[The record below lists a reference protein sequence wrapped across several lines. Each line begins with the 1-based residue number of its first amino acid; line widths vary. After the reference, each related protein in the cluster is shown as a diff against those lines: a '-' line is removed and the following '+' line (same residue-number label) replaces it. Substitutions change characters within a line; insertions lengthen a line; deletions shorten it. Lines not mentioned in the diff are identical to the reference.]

1 MVNTSGKWKQAAHT
15 IYQLSS
21 PSFSTRTIPKQKN
34 CLTLNEKI
42 FESFLETK
50 KSGECTSR
58 KITRQ
63 KEQEELGRKRRD
75 IGKGNQKTVLRFQ
88 TGGKWPSY
96 IPGLP
101 SGPPN
106 ASLEETQ
113 QQTDCLS
120 RSFTHTSTHTCTH
133 THKKSEQTPPP
144 SSFPLSHSHIQYLSE
159 DILVCGLLS
168 VLEDL

>member
-1 MVNTSGKWKQAAHT
+1 MANGSKLHILSTNCHLLATQQEP
-15 IYQLSS
+15 YQQQK
-21 PSFSTRTIPKQKN
+21 TR
-34 CLTLNEKI
+34 LTLNEKY
-42 FESFLETK
+42 FLERK

-58 KITRQ
+58 KMTRQ
-63 KEQEELGRKRRD
+63 KEQGELGRKRRD
-75 IGKGNQKTVLRFQ
+75 IGKGNQKTVPRFQ

-106 ASLEETQ
+106 VSLEETQ

-133 THKKSEQTPPP
+133 TQCSNSLLHTEQVFAASIHANAPQ
-144 SSFPLSHSHIQYLSE
+144 I
-159 DILVCGLLS
+159 DIFTIPVH
-168 VLEDL
+168 